1 MRQAFSRALEREP
14 DNWYAMLEV
23 GVLDALA
30 GRRAEAI
37 SRLERARVLNPRD
50 GLIRDALEGA
60 RSGHPITT
68 QRVDRTLLARVCAIV
83 GPTSDT
89 RYCK

>member
-1 MRQAFSRALEREP
+1 
-14 DNWYAMLEV
+14 
-23 GVLDALA
+23 
-30 GRRAEAI
+30 
-37 SRLERARVLNPRD
+37 VLNPRD